1 MSDRNYT
8 VMHLHSD
15 LSSGV
20 TNIDSVTK
28 YDEYI
33 DYAASLGMKA
43 IGFSEHGSVFQ
54 WLKKKNHIEELGMK
68 YIHAEEFYLTENLFD
83 KEGKKIRD
91 NYHCLLIAL
100 NEDGF
105 HELNTLSSLAF
116 EDDHKYY
123 VPRITFDELFAT
135 SDNILVTSSCIG
147 GALYSGTDSAK
158 EKFLNF
164 LIKNKHRCYLEIQH
178 HCDSKQGEYNKY
190 LYELSKKYDIPL
202 VAMTD
207 THALNEEHLKGR
219 AILQKAKNIHFS
231 SEDGW
236 DLTFKTYDEL
246 VEAYKKQ
253 NALPMDVVLEAIEN
267 TNRIADKVQPFEIT
281 KEYKYPHLWK
291 DPEKLFKQKINEGA
305 KRRGIFK
312 KQNYKEYKDRVQ
324 YELKAYEHNEAID
337 FMLLMEDIVDWCSQH
352 DIKVGYGRGSVNGS
366 VIAYL
371 LGITEM
377 DSIKHG
383 LNFDRF
389 MNIERVSLS
398 DIDTD
403 FPPSRREEVKDYI
416 IGKDGLY
423 CCDII
428 TFNTIALK
436 GAIRDVGRALEID
449 LDTVG
454 KICNAVDDSEDEM
467 RKQYPELFEYVDIV
481 NGTIVSVGSHPCF
494 PAGELVMT
502 SDGYK
507 EIQDVQV
514 GDVVVTHTGNLKKV
528 CDVMV
533 NKSDDIYK
541 IKSSTVDIEATGN
554 HPFYV
559 MERKNK
565 RLRKYS
571 QGIDTAVT
579 YFEEPRWKNVSELK
593 KGDMLG
599 IPINQNSIIP
609 NHPEL
614 NLNFYDNNLWWLIG
628 RYLGDGWITDL
639 NRGDS
644 YLVVCCNKLG
654 NERGEIVR
662 RLVKAKY
669 DYRIEEKDTCYR
681 IYIQDKDLMNYIRNF
696 GKYADGKYIY
706 YEVFNL
712 PREQLRHFV
721 NGYIS
726 ADGHYEKSNN
736 EFGYTTIS
744 KKLALGMALCI
755 SKVYMMPVKIS
766 EVEEHDEFV
775 VRKEY
780 HCKKKYK
787 AYFHLDQRESD
798 LNFYENGYVWMYCRG
813 VEKLDKC
820 IDTYNLSV
828 YDDNS
833 YTISNVAVHNCGMV
847 VAPHDVRP
855 MFGTFRTS
863 TSKYPI
869 SQINMKEIDSLN
881 YVKLDLLNLD
891 TIELINE
898 TCKLAGI
905 ERLTPDN
912 VDINDVNV
920 WNSIRDDT
928 TQIFQWEGTTG
939 DRYIKKLLSDE
950 NIEKFKEVD
959 ENVDRMTLL
968 SIGNSAIRPA
978 GASYR
983 DDLANGIVRKS
994 GSEAIDDFLKP
1005 TFGYL
1010 VFQCQIIEFLHQYC
1024 GFTMGE
1030 ADIVRRHFA
1039 KKTGTDKDIPIIKDG
1054 GYMTK
1059 GGHYIKGFIAT
1070 MKEKYNMPKKEA
1082 EDAIVAFLQVIIDA
1096 SRYLFSLN
1104 HSQPYSYEGYIS
1116 GYLRYYYPTEFIT
1129 TALNINKDK
1138 EEKTIAITNYA
1149 NKRGIKISPI
1159 KFRYS
1164 KADYSCDAK
1173 SKTVYKGMQSIK
1185 FMNEKSANELYELGK
1200 NNYDSFIDLLIDIKN
1215 TSVDSRQIELLTK
1228 LDFFSEFGEP
1238 NALLKQTEQFNKIYG
1253 KKQFKKDKLKDLE
1266 LSEDIVRKYATKETE
1281 KMFTGVDSLE
1291 LLKEIVQNYKYQK
1304 TTVIDKLKYE
1314 QECLGYV
1321 TVHDKSVSNKLFLV
1335 TKLDIKRSIVNV
1347 DIYSVNSGK
1356 THHVRQW
1363 RRSYDGNPY
1372 SEGDMLYVYKI
1383 DKKHKRVPSGEY
1395 DANGKQIWVED
1406 PNELEYWLSS
1416 YTVNGEYIND

>member
-8 VMHLHSD
+8 IIHLHSD

-83 KEGKKIRD
+83 EDGKKVRD

-123 VPRITFDELFAT
+123 VPRITFDELFDT
-135 SDNILVTSSCIG
+135 SDNILVTSACIG
-147 GALYSGTDSAK
+147 GVLYSGTDSAK
-158 EKFLNF
+158 KKFLDF
-164 LIKNKHRCYLEIQH
+164 LTKNKHRCYLEIQH

-416 IGKDGLY
+416 ISKDGLY

-454 KICNAVDDSEDEM
+454 KICDAVDDSEDEM

-481 NGTIVSVGSHPCF
+481 NGTIVSVGSHP
-494 PAGELVMT
+494 
-502 SDGYK
+502 
-507 EIQDVQV
+507 
-514 GDVVVTHTGNLKKV
+514 
-528 CDVMV
+528 
-533 NKSDDIYK
+533 
-541 IKSSTVDIEATGN
+541 
-554 HPFYV
+554 
-559 MERKNK
+559 
-565 RLRKYS
+565 
-571 QGIDTAVT
+571 
-579 YFEEPRWKNVSELK
+579 
-593 KGDMLG
+593 
-599 IPINQNSIIP
+599 
-609 NHPEL
+609 
-614 NLNFYDNNLWWLIG
+614 
-628 RYLGDGWITDL
+628 
-639 NRGDS
+639 
-644 YLVVCCNKLG
+644 
-654 NERGEIVR
+654 
-662 RLVKAKY
+662 
-669 DYRIEEKDTCYR
+669 
-681 IYIQDKDLMNYIRNF
+681 
-696 GKYADGKYIY
+696 
-706 YEVFNL
+706 
-712 PREQLRHFV
+712 
-721 NGYIS
+721 
-726 ADGHYEKSNN
+726 
-736 EFGYTTIS
+736 
-744 KKLALGMALCI
+744 
-755 SKVYMMPVKIS
+755 
-766 EVEEHDEFV
+766 
-775 VRKEY
+775 
-780 HCKKKYK
+780 
-787 AYFHLDQRESD
+787 
-798 LNFYENGYVWMYCRG
+798 
-813 VEKLDKC
+813 
-820 IDTYNLSV
+820 
-828 YDDNS
+828 
-833 YTISNVAVHNCGMV
+833 CGMV

-1070 MKEKYNMPKKEA
+1070 MKEKYNMPKEEA

-1164 KADYSCDAK
+1164 RADYSCDAK
-1173 SKTVYKGMQSIK
+1173 TKTIYKGMQSIK
-1185 FMNEKSANELYELGK
+1185 FMNAKSANELYELGK

-1215 TSVDSRQIELLTK
+1215 ISVDSRKIELLTK

-1238 NALLKQTEQFNKIYG
+1238 NALLKQIEQFNNIYG

-1266 LSEDIVRKYATKETE
+1266 LSENIVRKYATKETE

-1291 LLKEIVQNYKYQK
+1291 LLKETVQNYKYPK

-1321 TVHDKSVSNKLFLV
+1321 TVYDKSANNKLFLV
-1335 TKLDIKRSIVNV
+1335 TKLEVKRSIVNV

-1363 RRSYDGNPY
+1363 RRSYDSNPY
-1372 SEGDMLYVYKI
+1372 SEGDLLYVYKI